1 MSAKTRPKTHAKTLP
16 KTLTVLGSTGSV
28 GRNVL
33 DIVAR
38 FPERYRVHALA
49 ARASVEA
56 LAAQIERFRPRVAVL
71 YEPEAAQRLRDL
83 RVGGGQTRVLSG
95 MEGLLEAAAAP
106 EVRHVVAGMVGAIG
120 LQPAYAAVEAGKELS
135 IANKET
141 MVLAGELM
149 MARAEETG
157 AVLLPMD
164 SEHNAVF
171 QCLGGGG
178 TAALDAVE
186 RIVLTASGGPFRDL
200 PLERFHAITKAEA
213 LTHPNW
219 SMGPKITIDSATLL
233 NKGLEVIEAR
243 WLFRLPPERIG
254 VTLHRQSIVH
264 ALVEFVDGSVI
275 AQLGL
280 PDMRTPI
287 ACCLAWPERLPLA
300 LPRLNLA
307 QVGRLDFAELSAER
321 YPCFF
326 LALDA
331 LRLGGGAPAAL
342 NGANEVVVQAYLD
355 DAFSFPRIAGILKE
369 AMAQFSVRYAAPD
382 APPFLRRIAT
392 VDDAIRADRFGRE
405 LANGLIAQREGS
417 PC

>member
-1 MSAKTRPKTHAKTLP
+1 MRT
-16 KTLTVLGSTGSV
+16 KTLTVLGSTGSI
-28 GRNVL
+28 GRNTL
-33 DIVAR
+33 DVVAR
-38 FPERYRVHALA
+38 FPHRYRVHALA
-49 ARASVEA
+49 ARANDA
-56 LAAQIERFRPRVAVL
+56 QLAEQVQRFRPRVAVL
-71 YEPEAAQRLRDL
+71 HDAEAAQRLRERRL
-83 RVGGGQTRVLSG
+83 LGGRVSVLSG
-95 MEGLLEAAAAP
+95 MEGLLEVAAAP
-106 EVRHVVAGMVGAIG
+106 EVEHVVAGMVGAVG
-120 LQPAYAAVEAGKELS
+120 LRPAFAAVEAGKELS
-135 IANKET
+135 IANKEV

-149 MARAEETG
+149 LQRARESG

-171 QCLGGGG
+171 QCLAG
-178 TAALDAVE
+178 AAPGAVR

-200 PLERFHAITKAEA
+200 EPERMGAITKAQA
-213 LTHPNW
+213 LAHPNW
-219 SMGPKITIDSATLL
+219 AMGPKITIDSATMM

-243 WLFRLPPERIG
+243 WLFGLEPERIG
-254 VTLHRQSIVH
+254 VLVHRQSIVH

-287 ACCLAWPERLPLA
+287 ACCLAYPERLPLA

-369 AMAQFSVRYAAPD
+369 AMAQLGVRHAAPD

-405 LANGLIAQREGS
+405 LASGLIAQREGS